1 MRLSHFLAGVSV
13 AGVSAAGLALPAVAQ
28 TTPAETQAP
37 RAPTGP
43 VTSLREAM
51 AQAYATNPDILVER
65 ANLRA
70 TDENVP
76 IARAAGLPTAR
87 STAGYTEN
95 TYNSNYNGV
104 SPVRQVTAGLN
115 LSAPIYSGG
124 TVSNS
129 IRAAD
134 ARVAAGQANLRTVEA
149 NLFTDVVSAYM
160 NVIRDEAIAR
170 LNQQNVNVLDVNLRA
185 TKDRFEVGDLTRTD
199 VAQSE
204 ARLAIARGQ
213 LQSAQAQLIASRETY
228 LRVVGAPPGDLDSPP
243 PLPGLPGDVGGAVT
257 VAMEENPSLDAAGKA
272 AKAAEY
278 DVKAAR
284 GSRLPTVSLGTTSN
298 YFNNLRSGGLQLGG
312 TGVEAQTDGIATSA
326 GVSLSLPLFQGG
338 APAARVRQAKARQSA
353 ALETV
358 TSTERNVIAN
368 VRSAFASYR
377 SSLEVIESSRV
388 AVDANRLSLEGVRAE
403 NSVGTRTILDIL
415 NAEQELLNSQVTYV
429 RAERDAYVAGF
440 ALLASMGRAEAAD
453 LGLDGGP
460 LYDPV
465 AHYKD
470 SRRRWGDWSDG
481 PRPTAQG
488 TRTIDSPAQNPNVSG
503 PVDPIE
509 RR

>member
-13 AGVSAAGLALPAVAQ
+13 ASLALPAMAQ
-28 TTPAETQAP
+28 TAPPPAAQAP
-37 RAPTGP
+37 LAPAAP

-51 AQAYATNPDILVER
+51 VQAYATNPDILTER

-76 IARAAGLPTAR
+76 IARAEGLPSAR

-104 SPVRQVTAGLN
+104 SPVRQVTAGIN

-124 TVSNS
+124 SVSNS

-134 ARVAAGQANLRTVEA
+134 ARVEAGQANLRTAEA
-149 NLFTDVVSAYM
+149 NLFTNVVAAYM
-160 NVIRDEAIAR
+160 NVIRDEAIVR

-185 TKDRFEVGDLTRTD
+185 ARDRFEVGDLTRTD

-213 LQSAQAQLIASRETY
+213 LQAAQAQLITSRESY
-228 LRVVGAPPGDLDSPP
+228 IRVVGSPPGELAPPP
-243 PLPGLPGDVGGAVT
+243 PLPGLPGDAGSAVS

-272 AKAAEY
+272 AKAAEF
-278 DVKAAR
+278 DVKVAR
-284 GSRLPTVSLGTTSN
+284 ASRLPTVSVGTSSN
-298 YFNNLRSGGLQLGG
+298 YFNNMNSGGLQLGG
-312 TGVEAQTDGIATSA
+312 GGVEPQNDGIATSA
-326 GVSLSLPLFQGG
+326 GVTLSLPLFQGG
-338 APAARVRQAKARQSA
+338 APAARVRQAQARQSA

-377 SSLEVIESSRV
+377 SAQEVIQSARI

-429 RAERDAYVAGF
+429 TAERDAYVAGF

-460 LYDPV
+460 LYDPI

-481 PRPTAQG
+481 PKPTAQG

-503 PVDPIE
+503 PVDPVGA
-509 RR
+509 R